1 MLQDSHKLTYVMSK
15 LTISLLFKVRYID
28 CIVFYLNLLGKA
40 PFYLKL
46 LGKATLDHKNVG

>member
-1 MLQDSHKLTYVMSK
+1 MLQDTHKLTYAMSK
-15 LTISLLFKVRYID
+15 LTISLLFKVKYID